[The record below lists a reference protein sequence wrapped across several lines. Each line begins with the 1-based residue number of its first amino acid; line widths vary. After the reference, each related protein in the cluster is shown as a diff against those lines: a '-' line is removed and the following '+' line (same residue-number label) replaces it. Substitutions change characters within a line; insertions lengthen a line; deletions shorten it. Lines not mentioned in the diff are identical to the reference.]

1 VPALPRS
8 LDLAARLFRACP
20 PGVRG
25 KGRLARGLLGRFL
38 DRADVELRSR
48 SGDVF
53 LVPQLREPVAF
64 ELLIHGDYEPQTRR
78 FILSHLPPGGTFV
91 DVGANVG
98 VFTVPA
104 ARQVGPTGRVLA
116 VEASPRVFRYLEHN
130 LRQNAV
136 GNVAARACA
145 AHDHDAESVAFWD
158 APADHF
164 GMGSLAPQFHA
175 DPGGVPSRTLD
186 GLLAEV
192 GWDRVDLM
200 KVDVE
205 GFEAQ
210 VFRGGRE
217 LLTGP
222 RPPVVLFEFCD
233 WAEARAGKLGAAQE
247 VLREYG
253 YRLYRLAGPAV
264 DGVLTS
270 GFEMLV
276 ARRDSAPAAEADRH

>member
-1 VPALPRS
+1 VTALPRS

-20 PGVRG
+20 QGVRG

-38 DRADVELRSR
+38 DRTDVELRSR

-78 FILSHLPPGGTFV
+78 FILHHLPAGGTFV

-98 VFTVPA
+98 VFAVPA
-104 ARQVGPTGRVLA
+104 ARHVGPAGRVLA

-130 LRQNAV
+130 VHRNGV
-136 GNVAARACA
+136 GNVTARACA
-145 AHDHDAESVAFWD
+145 AHDHDEESVAFWD

-175 DPGGVPSRTLD
+175 NPGGVPARTLD
-186 GLLAEV
+186 RLLAET
-192 GWDRVDLM
+192 GLDRADVL

-205 GFEAQ
+205 GFEAE
-210 VFRGGRE
+210 VFRGAKR

-233 WAEARAGKLGAAQE
+233 WAEARGGKLGAAQQ
-247 VLREYG
+247 VLRDYG
-253 YRLYRLAGPAV
+253 YRLHRLGGPEV

-276 ARRDSAPAAEADRH
+276 ARRDGVPAA